1 MKRSE
6 RTATAPPAHRGGPRW
21 NPAAARRLAA
31 VATAV
36 TVAAGAATAH
46 AQDPPDLRPPAAGH
60 IADGVT
66 IAGIDVAG
74 LSRMEARA
82 KVLREHVAPRRGR
95 IEFRIG
101 GRGFTVNPA
110 LTGYVAEVDY
120 ALRGAM
126 NFGRTQPLRV
136 VDVPLRE
143 RINGQRLRRILDW
156 HEGRVAPEARDVR
169 RVFED
174 GVPRIIT
181 PRIGHELRQP
191 GATRV
196 AARAIIHRTAES
208 VSLPMRRVIPK
219 TRVGF
224 AVVIDRSA
232 FQLHLY
238 RAAERMRTMP
248 VGVGM
253 ASHPTPT
260 GQFRVINMERNPTW
274 NPPDSRWAE
283 GIGPIPPGPD
293 NPLGTRWIGINSP
306 AIGIHGTPAPE
317 TVGQRSSHGCIRMYD
332 RDARWLYN
340 LVRIG
345 TPVVI
350 R

>member
-1 MKRSE
+1 M
-6 RTATAPPAHRGGPRW
+6 TATAPPAHRGGPRSGT
-21 NPAAARRLAA
+21 AAGRRLAV

-36 TVAAGAATAH
+36 AVAVGAATAH
-46 AQDPPDLRPPAAGH
+46 AQDTPDLRPPAAGH
-60 IADGVT
+60 IAEGVT
-66 IAGIDVAG
+66 ISGIDVAG
-74 LSRMEARA
+74 LTRMEARA
-82 KVLREHVAPRRGR
+82 KVLREHVAPRRER
-95 IEFRIG
+95 IEFRIDD
-101 GRGFTVNPA
+101 RDFTVNPA
-110 LTGYVAEVDY
+110 LAGYVAEVDY

-126 NFGRTQPLRV
+126 NFGRTQPLRQ

-143 RINGQRLRRILDW
+143 RINGQRVRRILDW
-156 HEGRVAPEARDVR
+156 HEGRVAPEARDAR

-174 GVPRIIT
+174 GVPRIT
-181 PRIGHELRQP
+181 QPRIGHELRQP
-191 GATRV
+191 AATRV
-196 AARAIIHRTAES
+196 AARAIIHRTSES
-208 VSLPMRRVIPK
+208 VSLPTRRVIPE

-253 ASHPTPT
+253 ASHPTPA
-260 GQFRVINMERNPTW
+260 GQFRVVNMERNPTW

-283 GIGPIPPGPD
+283 GIGPIPPGPE
-293 NPLGTRWIGINSP
+293 NPLGTRWIGIDSP
-306 AIGIHGTPAPE
+306 AIGIHGTPEPE
-317 TVGQRSSHGCIRMYD
+317 TVGRRSSHGCIRMYD